1 MVRGRSLFCKTAAV
15 TIPFLSVASAACAS
29 QAADQ
34 PSGTGAA
41 FAALVLVALAFFLY
55 FLPAFVGR
63 RKQNF
68 GAIFVLNLLLGW
80 TLIGWVVALVWAV
93 AKETAS
99 TQVIVNQPPLAASV
113 FCRSCGKYSQAGSRF
128 CASCGAPTA

>member
-1 MVRGRSLFCKTAAV
+1 MTRVRITRGGALV
-15 TIPFLSVASAACAS
+15 VLFLSVASAGAS
-29 QAADQ
+29 QTADQ
-34 PSGTGAA
+34 PSGAGADT
-41 FAALVLVALAFFLY
+41 AALVIVVVAFVLY
-55 FLPAFVGR
+55 FLPSFIGR

-93 AKETAS
+93 AKETAP
-99 TQVIVNQPPLAASV
+99 TQVIVNQPPVAASV

-128 CASCGAPTA
+128 CASCGAPIA